1 MWNRSVNNRGG
12 PGRNVPLDLDLEHD
26 NRCVKEAS
34 KELGRNL
41 TSCAVERISHSTKIA
56 RELIEK
62 FDTET
67 KIRARSG
74 KHSLKSDQKDLEALI
89 DSLMKEDSM
98 TETPG
103 RKYKH
108 FANFTGGPMLD
119 MEMSS
124 LYRWITNHKKHIL
137 LNRKAQ

>member
-1 MWNRSVNNRGG
+1 MWNRLVNNRGG

-26 NRCVKEAS
+26 NRYVKEAC
-34 KELGRNL
+34 KKLGRNL
-41 TSCAVERISHSTKIA
+41 TSCAVERISHCTKIA

-62 FDTET
+62 FDTES

-74 KHSLKSDQKDLEALI
+74 KHSHKSDQKDLETLI
-89 DSLMKEDSM
+89 DSLIKEDSM

-103 RKYKH
+103 RNYKH
-108 FANFTGGPMLD
+108 FANLNGGPMLD

-137 LNRKAQ
+137 LNNKAR